1 MMPTPMSAPTKKS
14 ARAGLTRFAHLQSF
28 GHLRRL
34 DLWPGA
40 LVLSAALC
48 LPTLVLTSAPERAE
62 AAIVERIVAVVGE
75 KAILLTDLRERALP
89 LLLRVHASVP
99 AGPQRSAT
107 ISQVYQSVLERMVE
121 EELEEQAAETS
132 GVTVS
137 TQEVDEALAR
147 VSSQN
152 RLAVNQVL
160 VEAKRSGLSI
170 QGYRDELR
178 RQLLQAKMSQLRLRG
193 RVQVTEEDID
203 AAYRDIVMQERLQQT
218 QRTLR
223 LRIPVG
229 KTTTEQ
235 SQQRALAES
244 LAEQAQNGADFRA
257 LIEQYATS
265 AGSGLAAPLPPGQ
278 EPKPIQRASLALDV
292 GETSPPIKHGSD
304 WVILQVIER
313 PPSQLPPLDDVRAE
327 MHQQVYMEKLADARQ
342 HWIEGLRRRTH
353 VEVRL

>member
-1 MMPTPMSAPTKKS
+1 MKEM
-14 ARAGLTRFAHLQSF
+14 ARAGLRRL
-28 GHLRRL
+28 GHLS
-34 DLWPGA
+34 PGA
-40 LVLSAALC
+40 IVLSACLS
-48 LPTLVLTSAPERAE
+48 LPTLVLTCAPERAE

-107 ISQVYQSVLERMVE
+107 ISQVYQTVLERMVD
-121 EELEEQAAETS
+121 EELEELAAENS

-152 RLAVNQVL
+152 RIAVNQVL
-160 VEAKRSGLSI
+160 VEAKKSGLSV

-193 RVQVTEEDID
+193 RVHVEEKDID
-203 AAYRDIVMQERLQQT
+203 TAYRDIVMQERLQQT

-229 KTTTEQ
+229 STSAEQ
-235 SQQRALAES
+235 SRQRALAES
-244 LAEQAQNGADFRA
+244 LAEKAQNGADFRA
-257 LIEQYATS
+257 LIEEHATS
-265 AGSGLAAPLPPGQ
+265 AGSGLAAPLPPAQ

-292 GETSPPIKHGSD
+292 GETSPPIKHGTD

-313 PPSQLPPLDDVRAE
+313 PPSQLPPLNEVRAE
-327 MHQQVYMEKLADARQ
+327 MHQQVYMEKMATARQ
-342 HWIEGLRRRTH
+342 HWLDGLRRRTH
-353 VEVRL
+353 VDVRL

>member
-1 MMPTPMSAPTKKS
+1 MMPTPMSTSTKKP
-14 ARAGLTRFAHLQSF
+14 APQGLRRF
-28 GHLRRL
+28 GHVLPRVL
-34 DLWPGA
+34 T
-40 LVLSAALC
+40 LSAALC
-48 LPTLVLTSAPERAE
+48 LPTLVVTCAPTRAH
-62 AAIVERIVAVVGE
+62 ATIVERIVAIVGE

-89 LLLRVHASVP
+89 LLLRVHSSVP

-107 ISQVYQSVLERMVE
+107 ISQVYKTVLERMVE
-121 EELEEQAAETS
+121 EELEEQAAENS
-132 GVTVS
+132 GITVS

-152 RLAVNQVL
+152 RIGINQVL
-160 VEAKRSGLSI
+160 VEAKRNGLSI
-170 QGYRDELR
+170 QSYRDELR
-178 RQLLQAKMSQLRLRG
+178 RQLLQAKMAQLRLRG
-193 RVQVTEEDID
+193 RVHVAEEDIET
-203 AAYRDIVMQERLQQT
+203 AYKAIVMQERLQQN

-229 KTTTEQ
+229 RTKEEQ
-235 SQQRALAES
+235 ARQRARAES

-257 LIEQYATS
+257 LIEEHATS

-278 EPKPIQRASLALDV
+278 EPKPIQRASLALEV

-313 PPSQLPPLDDVRAE
+313 PPSQLPPLADVRAE
-327 MHQQVYMEKLADARQ
+327 MHQQVYMEKMEAARQ
-342 HWIEGLRRRTH
+342 HWLNGLRRRTH